1 MGNKNVHPYEECP
14 ICLENSNL
22 MLKLNCSHSFDTY
35 CIQKHLI
42 NDYHNGNHPRCPY
55 CRSNLY
61 SEIRKIFKKWNI
73 IDYRVDDISVKNE
86 FDLNSIYNKIK
97 ITSLQNI
104 DINIDN
110 NKGKIIIP
118 LFNNTYIPIFFKQNI
133 VKMVMHDVPFKKIST
148 YYETMDFS
156 NGCMLECFF
165 NGSHYKKFLKEMI
178 FNNKQVNKLFMK
190 NFNQSIIDMYNIS
203 DVCISFYI
211 KDKNNVIC
219 INDNGI
225 TNEFNIDDN
234 NYNSNYNILYRT
246 YFLIYEKKFHIINE
260 VYRIYLDVNYL

>member
-1 MGNKNVHPYEECP
+1 MGNKNVHPYAECP
-14 ICLENSNL
+14 ICLESSNM

-35 CIQKHLI
+35 CIQKHLMT
-42 NDYHNGNHPRCPY
+42 DYNNGNHPRCPY

-86 FDLNSIYNKIK
+86 FDLATIYNKIK
-97 ITSLQNI
+97 ITKLHSINVNI
-104 DINIDN
+104 NVN
-110 NKGKIIIP
+110 KKGKIIVP

-133 VKMVMHDVPFKKIST
+133 VKMIMHDIPFTTISND
-148 YYETMDFS
+148 YEMMDFS

-165 NGSHYKKFLKEMI
+165 NGIHYKKFLKEI
-178 FNNKQVNKLFMK
+178 LFKNKQVNKLFVN
-190 NFNQSIIDMYNIS
+190 NFNESIIDMYNIS
-203 DVCISFYI
+203 DINISFYI

-219 INDNGI
+219 IDDNGI
-225 TNEFNIDDN
+225 TTEFNIIDN
-234 NYNSNYNILYRT
+234 NCNNCNILYRT

-260 VYRIYLDVNYL
+260 IYRIYSIMN